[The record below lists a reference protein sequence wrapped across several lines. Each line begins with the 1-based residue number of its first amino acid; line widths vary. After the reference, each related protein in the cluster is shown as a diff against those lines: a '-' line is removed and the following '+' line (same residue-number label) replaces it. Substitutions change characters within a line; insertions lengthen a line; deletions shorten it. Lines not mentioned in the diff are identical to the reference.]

1 MAQAMGVLDWF
12 ACQSGNHRWMFVDET
27 DHCYRT
33 CVRCGRTEHTEQGAP
48 GENSWRSCSPAEAA
62 FLRENALENGDHWDD
77 YYTRDGW
84 NPDWDDRLARESH
97 DYWEFRASLRS
108 PTDESAGVHTIGDD
122 AVQTQ
127 EPLGK

>member
-27 DHCYRT
+27 DYCYRT

-48 GENSWRSCSPAEAA
+48 GENSWRSYPPAEAA
-62 FLRENALENGDHWDD
+62 PIREHILEWGDCWDHKYD
-77 YYTRDGW
+77 RDGW
-84 NPDWDDRLARESH
+84 NPDWDDPLVRASH
-97 DYWEFRASLRS
+97 DHWEHEASLRS

-122 AVQTQ
+122 AVQT
-127 EPLGK
+127 